1 MCSCPEAMGT
11 QGRAGKEREEGT
23 AVVLGAPLGRVRPRG
38 DASIPV
44 VTWEAETPVVT
55 FVAAPLASQS
65 ESIHFHTL
73 DME

>member
-1 MCSCPEAMGT
+1 MGT
-11 QGRAGKEREEGT
+11 QGRAGKEREERT